1 MAIFEY
7 NALTAEDRLMEGSI
21 EASSLENA
29 KEILTQM
36 QLKINSIEKAKPRQP
51 VASIGKNEFML
62 FNQQLASIAKAG
74 IPLEKGLRELSKDI
88 NSGKMKRLINE
99 IATELENGTSIEQ
112 AFEKRKKN
120 FPPLYGRILKAG
132 VETGQLPEMLTSLNR
147 HIEVSTKTRKI
158 IFEAISYPAVV
169 IFFAVIV
176 VTFVLRYIVPQFHAI
191 LTEML
196 DGARLNLMT
205 RSVFVISDNIWLIW
219 LAIAIFAGIIFFTW
233 TLLSATPKTRRT
245 KESIILKLPVI
256 GNLYRSAISAKLAEA
271 MGMMVS
277 AGCDMPMCLRLGCD
291 SAASEKMI
299 LEGDILAS
307 QVEQGSN
314 ILEAGQ
320 FCKTIPSLLLY
331 SVQMGSQRNQ
341 LQDNLYSLGQMYL
354 QQVEG
359 YQNKLQI
366 FLPPL
371 IIITLGI
378 VIFCII
384 LAIFLPMIQIISGMA
399 G

>member
-7 NALTAEDRLMEGSI
+7 KALTAEDRLMEGSI

-29 KEILTQM
+29 KELLTQM
-36 QLKINSIEKAKPRQP
+36 QLKINSIQKAKPRQP
-51 VASIGKNEFML
+51 VSAIGRNEFLL

-88 NSGKMKRLINE
+88 NSAKMKRLIDE
-99 IATELENGTSIEQ
+99 IATELENGTGIEQ

-132 VETGQLPEMLTSLNR
+132 VETGRLPEMLTSLNR

-158 IFEAISYPAVV
+158 IFEAISYPATVL
-169 IFFAVIV
+169 FLAVIL
-176 VTFVLRYIVPQFHAI
+176 VTFVFRYVVPQFKLI

-196 DGARLNLMT
+196 DGERLNLMT
-205 RSVFVISDNIWLIW
+205 RSVFIISDNIWLLW
-219 LAIAIFAGIIFFTW
+219 LAIVAVAGLVILTW
-233 TLLSATPKTRRT
+233 SLLSATPKTRRT

-256 GNLYRSAISAKLAEA
+256 GNLYRNSVSAKLSEA
-271 MGMMVS
+271 MAMMVS

-299 LEGDILAS
+299 LEGGILAS
-307 QVEQGSN
+307 QIEQGSN

-320 FCKTIPSLLLY
+320 FCKSIPRLLLY
-331 SVQMGSQRNQ
+331 SVQMGSQRNE

-359 YQNKLQI
+359 YQNRLQI

-371 IIITLGI
+371 IIVTLGI
-378 VIFCII
+378 VIFFII
-384 LAIFLPMIQIISGMA
+384 LAIFLPMIQIITGMA